1 MKTKIYLLAAMVGAG
16 TLFTSCANDFLEQEN
31 TSSLSK
37 EAFYASDDAISQATS
52 TLYNYVWNSFNG
64 KLYYSMGDGRS
75 NNITA
80 QWSDYIKV
88 YTNFN
93 ETSLSEGLQEGW
105 ASLYSVIAQSNNVIN
120 DINDKATSA
129 VSESAKAAG
138 IGEARFMRGVA
149 YWYLASLWGNVII
162 YENTTDMVN
171 NYVVPTSPRADVM
184 EFAIRDLEY
193 AAANLPETSSA
204 PGRVN
209 KYAAFGMLSRLYLSM
224 AGLTTTGQYNGAN
237 VKTDFND
244 GKTNPYYL
252 DLAKKAA
259 KKVITSGPYELMDD
273 YADLFMIENN
283 NCKEDVFQLQW
294 LKGSTD
300 AIGWGCN
307 QDISAFFSWSTMVG
321 ETNWGGATCTS
332 WDLYQEFL
340 LDGPER
346 REACIAA
353 YGYTWDYI
361 NVKGGGYTYGKTENA
376 STNGANIKKY
386 VVGIYADN
394 GVSYKQSSGIN
405 THMMRYA
412 EVLLNYAE
420 AVLDETE
427 NSNGVGATVTDA
439 EALGYFN
446 QVRTRAGMQGLPNF
460 AYSDLRHERRLEFAF
475 EGLYWYDLVRRA
487 YSQQQW
493 VINYLN
499 NQDRN
504 RTYKYNT
511 DTGVY
516 EPSANPG
523 QGVAEATAASMLLP
537 YSDADQNK
545 NPNLKNNAT
554 PVAWE
559 FGEREVDEAT
569 LFD

>member
-1 MKTKIYLLAAMVGAG
+1 MKKLSIYIMALAGAL
-16 TLFTSCANDFLEQEN
+16 TLASCADDFLEQSN
-31 TSSLSK
+31 TSSLNK
-37 EAFYASDDAISQATS
+37 DGFYESDEAISQATA

-105 ASLYSVIAQSNNVIN
+105 ASLYSVVAQANNVIN
-120 DINDKATSA
+120 DIRDKSTSA

-162 YENTTDMVN
+162 FESTADMID
-171 NYVVPTSPRADVM
+171 NYVVPTTPQTDVM
-184 EFAIRDLEY
+184 EYAIRDLEY

-204 PGRVN
+204 AGRVN
-209 KYAAFGMLSRLYLSM
+209 KYTALGMLSRLYLSM
-224 AGLTTTGQYNGAN
+224 AGLTTDGQYDQKN
-237 VKTDFND
+237 VNTNFNS
-244 GKTNPYYL
+244 GHLNPYYL
-252 DLAKKAA
+252 NLAKKAA
-259 KKVITSGPYELMDD
+259 KKVIEEGPYELMDD
-273 YADLFMIENN
+273 YADLFKIENN
-283 NCKEDVFQLQW
+283 NCKEDMFQLQW

-321 ETNWGGATCTS
+321 ETNWGGATCCS

-340 LDGPER
+340 TDGSER
-346 REACIAA
+346 REASIAA
-353 YGYTWDYI
+353 YGYYWPDM
-361 NVKGGGYTYGKTENA
+361 NVKGGGYTYGVTENP

-394 GVSYKQSSGIN
+394 GVSYKQSTGIN

-420 AVLDETE
+420 AVLGETE
-427 NSNGVGATVTDA
+427 NASGVGATVTDA
-439 EALGYFN
+439 EAVGYLN
-446 QVRTRAGMQGLPNF
+446 QVRTRVGNQPLSSYN
-460 AYSDLRHERRLEFAF
+460 YSSLRHERRLEFAF

-487 YSQQQW
+487 YTQRQW

-504 RTYKYNT
+504 RTYKYST
-511 DTGVY
+511 DTSAY

-523 QGVAEATAASMLLP
+523 QGVAEATEASLLLP
-537 YSDADQNK
+537 YPDADQNK
-545 NPNLKNNAT
+545 NANLKNNVA

-559 FGEREVDEAT
+559 FGEREVESSAI
-569 LFD
+569 F